1 MRVILAL
8 CMLAAALMA
17 QEPQFTNSGELVLPA
32 HYREWV
38 FLSSGLG
45 MTYQPSTAANQDRS
59 PSFTNVFVNPAAYRS
74 FLETGKWPD
83 QTVLVLEVRFSET
96 KGSINKDG
104 HYQAGLDHVAVEV
117 KDTARFP
124 ASGWA
129 FFALGKASSGKLIPR
144 TADCYSCHAEHGAVD
159 NTFVQFYPTLL
170 AVARQK
176 GTLRP

>member
-1 MRVILAL
+1 MRVSLLL

-17 QEPQFTNSGELVLPA
+17 QEPQFTSSGELVLPA

-38 FLSSGLG
+38 FLGSGLG
-45 MTYQPSTAANQDRS
+45 NDVQPARRKERCV

-83 QTVLVLEVRFSET
+83 KTVLVLEVRASET

-104 HYQAGLDHVAVEV
+104 HYQANLDHIAVEV
-117 KDTARFP
+117 KDTKRYP

-129 FFALGKASSGKLIPR
+129 FFALGKASSGQLIPR

-176 GTLRP
+176 GTLKP